1 MTPLMLPKLNLMIL
15 VLCLLLS
22 FDQHKRTTTNN
33 NTTTFNF
40 INTIPLHSFSSGPV
54 SLSVINNHY
63 SQSLL
68 QYDFYRNSC
77 PGAERIVR
85 SAIHWLHK
93 TNPSLIPALIRLA
106 FHDCF
111 IQGCDASILLDDDD
125 YIDSEKDS
133 PPNGNLKGFDVI
145 ETIKSN
151 LEEACPGI
159 VSCADIIVL
168 AARDCVVLAGGPF
181 YPLNTGRRDGSNS
194 FADIA
199 TDELPSPYSDLSQIL
214 ATFKSRGFDERE
226 MVTLLGAHNV
236 GVIHCNFF
244 KNRLYNFNGTNEPDP
259 SLDTEFLNVLRS
271 RCNETDALSTST
283 SAYTSPTS
291 PSSLIKEQQ
300 KITMDSEKSVSNF
313 RMYVSPSSLIEEQH
327 EITKDYKKS
336 VSNFGMLYYRN
347 LLHGKGILYADQQ
360 LMEGEKTKYWVH
372 EYASNPSLFHQDF
385 AMAMMKLSDLQVLTT
400 PMGQIRRSCSK
411 VA

>member
-1 MTPLMLPKLNLMIL
+1 MTPLILPKLTLMLL
-15 VLCLLLS
+15 VLSLLLS
-22 FDQHKRTTTNN
+22 FDQHNHTTTNN
-33 NTTTFNF
+33 NNNTTFNL
-40 INTIPLHSFSSGPV
+40 INTIPIHSFSGGSV
-54 SLSVINNHY
+54 SLSAINNHY

-68 QYDFYRNSC
+68 QYDFYRDSC
-77 PGAERIVR
+77 PHAERIVR
-85 SAIHWLHK
+85 STIHRLHK
-93 TNPSLIPALIRLA
+93 STPSLIPAIIRLA

-125 YIDSEKDS
+125 YIDSEKES
-133 PPNGNLKGFDVI
+133 PLNGNLKGFDVI

-159 VSCADIIVL
+159 VSCADIVVL

-199 TDELPSPYSDLSQIL
+199 TDELPSPYADLSQII
-214 ATFKSRGFDERE
+214 ASFKSRGFDERE
-226 MVTLLGAHNV
+226 MVTLLGAHNI
-236 GVIHCNFF
+236 GVIHCKFF
-244 KNRLYNFNGTNEPDP
+244 KNRLYNFSGTNEPDP

-271 RCNETDALSTST
+271 RCNETDAMSTST
-283 SAYTSPTS
+283 SAYASHAS
-291 PSSLIKEQQ
+291 PSSLIEEQQ
-300 KITMDSEKSVSNF
+300 EITMDSEKSVSNF
-313 RMYVSPSSLIEEQH
+313 
-327 EITKDYKKS
+327 
-336 VSNFGMLYYRN
+336 GMLYYRS
-347 LLHGKGILYADQQ
+347 LLHSKGILYADQQ

-372 EYASNPSLFHQDF
+372 KYASNPSLFHQDF
-385 AMAMMKLSDLQVLTT
+385 AMAMMKLSDLQVLTM

>member
-1 MTPLMLPKLNLMIL
+1 MTPLILPKLSLMIL

-22 FDQHKRTTTNN
+22 FDQHKHTTTTNT
-33 NTTTFNF
+33 TTTFNF
-40 INTIPLHSFSSGPV
+40 INTIPLHSFSGGSV

-63 SQSLL
+63 PQSLL

-77 PGAERIVR
+77 PHAEGIVR
-85 SAIHWLHK
+85 SAIHQIHK

-125 YIDSEKDS
+125 YNDSEKDS

-159 VSCADIIVL
+159 VSCADIVVL

-194 FADIA
+194 FAGIA
-199 TDELPSPYSDLSQIL
+199 TDELPSPFADLSQML
-214 ATFKSRGFDERE
+214 ASFKSRGFDERE
-226 MVTLLGAHNV
+226 MVTLLGAHGI

-244 KNRLYNFNGTNEPDP
+244 KNRLYNFSGTNEPDP

-283 SAYTSPTS
+283 SAYTSHTS

-300 KITMDSEKSVSNF
+300 ETTMDSEKSFSSSG
-313 RMYVSPSSLIEEQH
+313 MYASPSLIEEQH
-327 EITKDYKKS
+327 EITTDSES
-336 VSNFGMLYYRN
+336 VSNFGMLYYRS
-347 LLHGKGILYADQQ
+347 LLHSKGILYADQQ
-360 LMEGEKTKYWVH
+360 LMEEEKTKYWVH

-385 AMAMMKLSDLQVLTT
+385 AMAMMKLSDLQVLTM